1 MDYKNN
7 INSNSNPTLLY
18 EFFKTYTKDRYIYII
33 IIIVI
38 SIIIN
43 FIQTAGISYVI
54 ANIINY
60 IKNDNIKKTL
70 NYFYYFIG
78 LSVIYIILLYFY
90 KNIQSYTLGEF
101 IQDMRM
107 DFFEYILSMNNIE
120 ITKKNLSDVGNL
132 VNGLSYNAHYAFYNF
147 FDNILS
153 NVIFVLVIF
162 IYFILNNLPIGLIF
176 LFGNILS
183 IIFYK
188 FNLPKLYE
196 KRRKYRNHNDESEKY
211 ADDVYLNIQ
220 RIVTSGTVGD
230 EIKYLR
236 ERASQCNILVDD
248 FNTHLINSNIII
260 TTIIYTIVCLI
271 IGYSIKLKSANKIDN
286 NLLITFIT
294 LVLIY
299 RERSNKVFEDI
310 NEFID
315 FSVKAELLSNR
326 VNNSIKIPEKMLIY
340 KKNTYMP
347 VNLQFRK
354 IELNNLTFCY
364 DKNKN
369 IFKEYNNI
377 LYTDNNKIIGITGKS
392 GNGKTS
398 LLKLIIKL
406 YNDYDGDILIDDI
419 NIREIDPLYIRN
431 NIVYVHQNS
440 NLLDR
445 LLIDNIMYGCIN
457 NNLCEKNLDIIMSYD
472 SIREVFKNLNLYDNN
487 GKLGENLS
495 GGQRQVIN
503 IINGLIKPC
512 KILIIDEPTNALDP
526 KLKKDVI
533 NLIKQ
538 FSKYKQAII
547 IVTHDKDVYGI
558 MDERIEI

>member
-101 IQDMRM
+101 IQDMRI

-271 IGYSIKLKSANKIDN
+271 IGYSIKLKSSNKIDN